1 MKSFSS
7 LGWTSVKP
15 SSWTDIASTRISG
28 GLEGGLTSR
37 GGEGG
42 EGSGGV
48 GGDAG
53 GNAAGGVGGV
63 GGVGG
68 DGGASMPSTFF
79 HR

>member
-28 GLEGGLTSR
+28 GLEGGLTSK
-37 GGEGG
+37 GGEGR
-42 EGSGGV
+42 GGV

-53 GNAAGGVGGV
+53 GDAAGGVGGV